1 MRGLTILLI
10 AAAFAVGASAQP
22 KPIVDDQTRFG
33 ITPNLDL
40 YPQNTPKAALDTA
53 TKLLENKRYEYFVA
67 HVLDPAF
74 LEAKILDRAQ
84 KLTREVELQL
94 LQKRD
99 EQKLNPDKVNSRDK
113 LPIEP
118 KAFAEAVREEAI
130 TRSFKFVVQDLRAHL
145 FEYPENLK
153 TFRKLLVAGEVVEAG
168 TTATFTHK
176 DIPGKSVYLKNN
188 GKRWFLEDKQVDEP
202 KPMPEK

>member
-1 MRGLTILLI
+1 MRGLTILLV
-10 AAAFAVGASAQP
+10 AAALAGGVSAQP
-22 KPIVDDQTRFG
+22 KPVADDPTRFG

-40 YPQNTPKAALDTA
+40 YPQNTPKATLDTA

-67 HVLDPAF
+67 HVLDPEY
-74 LEAKILDRAQ
+74 LEVKILDRAQ

-130 TRSFKFVVQDLRAHL
+130 SRSFKFVVQDLRAHL
-145 FEYPENLK
+145 IEYPENLK
-153 TFRKLLVAGEVVEAG
+153 AFRKLLVAGEVADTG

-176 DIPGKSVYLKNN
+176 DIPGKSVYLKSN

>member
-1 MRGLTILLI
+1 MRGLTILLV
-10 AAAFAVGASAQP
+10 AAAFAAGASAQP
-22 KPIVDDQTRFG
+22 KPVADDQTRFG

-40 YPQNTPKAALDTA
+40 YPQNTPKAALDSA

-74 LEAKILDRAQ
+74 LEVKILDRAQ

-99 EQKLNPDKVNSRDK
+99 EQKLNPAIVNSRDK

-130 TRSFKFVVQDLRAHL
+130 SRSFKFVVQDLRAHL
-145 FEYPENLK
+145 IEYPENLK
-153 TFRKLLVAGEVVEAG
+153 AFRKLLMAGEVVEAG

-176 DIPGKSVYLKNN
+176 DIPGKSVYLKSN
-188 GKRWFLEDKQVDEP
+188 GPRWFLEDKQVDEP